1 MFGPD
6 YITQIYCS
14 VPIETLIIIKQ
25 RAKNFKGITI
35 ESVPM
40 PRSLD
45 RFRVTIKFDSK
56 VSWFRSSELSKEFYC
71 SLDDT
76 TRSTLSCFLETT
88 K

>member
-6 YITQIYCS
+6 YITKIYRS
-14 VPIETLIIIKQ
+14 ISIETLNILKQ
-25 RAKNFKGITI
+25 KAKNFKGIAI
-35 ESVPM
+35 KSVPM

-56 VSWFRSSELSKEFYC
+56 VSWFRSSELSNDFYC
-71 SLDDT
+71 SLEDA
-76 TRSTLSCFLETT
+76 TRLTLSYLLGTT